1 VLRAH
6 RPRIRRLDSDV
17 FECRAV
23 ELSQNRGK
31 FERHAQRVQ
40 TTAYVNNAAFHD
52 DVAALEAELEK
63 YVADLAAW
71 QHQVWLCILF
81 SSVLLF

>member
-1 VLRAH
+1 M
-6 RPRIRRLDSDV
+6 

-40 TTAYVNNAAFHD
+40 TTAYTNNAAFHEE
-52 DVAALEAELEK
+52 VAALEAALET
-63 YVADLAAW
+63 YVTDLTNW
-71 QHQVWLCILF
+71 QHQV
-81 SSVLLF
+81 SVLC